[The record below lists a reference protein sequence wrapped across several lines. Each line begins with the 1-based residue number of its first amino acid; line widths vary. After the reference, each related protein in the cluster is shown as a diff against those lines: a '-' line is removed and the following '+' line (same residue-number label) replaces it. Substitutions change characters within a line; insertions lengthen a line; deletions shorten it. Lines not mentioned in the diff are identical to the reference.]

1 MFWRIPRW
9 IESTEEVEKVNY
21 APPGAMLRVW
31 IRENGKVAHVA
42 RELGVSRQAVHQW
55 MREEGSLPA
64 ATHRLSIERITGIPC
79 GLWSAEEIRRAA
91 MVVA

>member
-1 MFWRIPRW
+1 M
-9 IESTEEVEKVNY
+9 KY
-21 APPGAMLRVW
+21 LPPGAMLRVW
-31 IRENGKVAHVA
+31 IRENGKVAILA

-64 ATHRLSIERITGIPC
+64 VAHRLDIERITGIPC

-91 MVVA
+91 MVSA